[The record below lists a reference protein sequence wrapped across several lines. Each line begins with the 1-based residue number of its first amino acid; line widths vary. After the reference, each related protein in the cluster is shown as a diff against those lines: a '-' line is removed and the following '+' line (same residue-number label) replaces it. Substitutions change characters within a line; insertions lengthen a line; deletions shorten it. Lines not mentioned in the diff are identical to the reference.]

1 MEINALPEITTE
13 TTGYVIADDGT
24 TYKVSTDIIKGQV
37 VNNLSETT
45 AGSQLDARQ
54 GRLLNMSE
62 TENESKLIAINA
74 VIDSELAENRSMQ
87 RMRLP
92 GEDTE
97 NVIPANASDML
108 VMVGYED
115 SNALDGNY
123 VNLYTRL
130 YNPKLEQRVLCVGG
144 SSDSA
149 MYGVRIIVN
158 ANPGGLNS
166 INVAYNGYTSQTLN
180 TSGLNYFRIYQDT

>member
-13 TTGYVIADDGT
+13 TTGYVIADNGT
-24 TYKVSTDIIKGQV
+24 TYKVSTDIIRGNV
-37 VNNLSETT
+37 VNNLATT
-45 AGSQLDARQ
+45 VPGSQLDARQ

-62 TENESKLIAINA
+62 TENESQLIAINA

-108 VMVGYED
+108 VMIAYSYSTAFGD
-115 SNALDGNY
+115 Y
-123 VNLYTRL
+123 VDIYPRL
-130 YNPKLEQRVLCVGG
+130 YNPQLGQRVMCVGG
-144 SSDSA
+144 NYDGS
-149 MYGVRIIVN
+149 YGVRLIAN
-158 ANPGGLNS
+158 ANPGGTNT
-166 INVAYNGYTSQTLN
+166 INAAYNGRSATRD
-180 TSGLNYFRIYQDT
+180 TSGLNYFRIYKEE